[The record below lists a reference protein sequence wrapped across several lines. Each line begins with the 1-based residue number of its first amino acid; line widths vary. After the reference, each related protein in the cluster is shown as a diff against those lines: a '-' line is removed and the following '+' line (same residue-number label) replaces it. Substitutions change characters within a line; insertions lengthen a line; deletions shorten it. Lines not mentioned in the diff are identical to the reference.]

1 MTSPASSVRSAASQA
16 GDHPVVETGARLGF
30 AASGLL
36 HLLIAWLALQ
46 VAWTSGGGEAS
57 QEGAL
62 QALAGSAVGSLLL
75 WLTVVGFA
83 FLALWQLTEAVVR
96 GSAGDRVKAAGKAV
110 LYAFLAWTA
119 FTVVK
124 GSGGGGSEQSMTAS
138 LMQSTG
144 GRVLIGAVG
153 LGVIGVGVYHVVKGW
168 SARFLQDLREHP
180 GTWTVRLGRVGYVA
194 KGCALVLVGAL
205 LVAAAA
211 TARPDQAQGLD
222 GALRTLLEVPAG
234 KIVLTVVALGIGAY
248 GLYSFAR
255 TRFGKV

>member
-1 MTSPASSVRSAASQA
+1 MTSPAASVRSAASQA
-16 GDHPVVETGARLGF
+16 GDHPVVEKGARLGF

-36 HLLIAWLALQ
+36 HLLIAWVALQ
-46 VAWTSGGGEAS
+46 VAWTSSGGEAS

-62 QALAGSAVGSLLL
+62 RTLAGSSVGSVLL

-96 GSAGDRVKAAGKAV
+96 GSTGDRLKAGGKAV
-110 LYAFLAWTA
+110 VYAVLAWTA
-119 FTVVK
+119 LNVVQ
-124 GSGGGGSEQSMTAS
+124 GSGGGGGEESMTAS
-138 LMQSTG
+138 LMQSPA
-144 GRVLIGAVG
+144 GRALVGAVG
-153 LGVIGVGVYHVVKGW
+153 LGVVGVGVYHVVKGW
-168 SARFLQDLREHP
+168 SARFLRDLREHP

-194 KGCALVLVGAL
+194 KGGALVLVGAL

-234 KIVLTVVALGIGAY
+234 KVVLTAVALGIAAY

-255 TRFGKV
+255 ARFGRV